1 MIATAATMIFTRRYG
16 FLLLTLL
23 IEHVYTQVFPNLL
36 LGIDYPGISAS
47 CSTALNTTLTTC
59 PSLLGSVSVDNP
71 RLDSASLALLCTS
84 GCQSELTSV
93 RKTVASGCELASDI
107 ITYEDI
113 NYPGEDF

>member
-1 MIATAATMIFTRRYG
+1 MIATVVTMIFSRLCG
-16 FLLLTLL
+16 FLLLALL
-23 IEHVYTQVFPNLL
+23 TEHINAQVFPNLL
-36 LGIDYPGISAS
+36 LGVDYPGISAA

-71 RLDSASLALLCTS
+71 RLDSASLILLCTS

-93 RKTVASGCELASDI
+93 RQTIASGCNLASDI

-113 NYPGEDF
+113 DYPGEEF